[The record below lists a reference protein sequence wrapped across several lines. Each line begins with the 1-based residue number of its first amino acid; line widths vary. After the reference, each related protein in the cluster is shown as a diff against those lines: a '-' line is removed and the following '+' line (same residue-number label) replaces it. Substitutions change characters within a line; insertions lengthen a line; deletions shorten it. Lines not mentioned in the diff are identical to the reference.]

1 MSDRFADLDRPGLDA
16 VQLRAALAGGHG
28 PFARLDGV
36 DETGSTNSDLVSAA
50 AADPEAWPDLSV
62 LTAERQTAGRGRL
75 DRHWT
80 APAKSSILVS
90 VLFRPLDS
98 QGRPLPPS
106 SLAWLSLLAASALTR
121 TLTERASVDAGIK
134 WPNDVMIR
142 GRKVAGV
149 LAQMVPAA
157 QGTQPAAVVVGT
169 GLNVTARADEL
180 PYPAATSLAA
190 EHASTSNRNI
200 LLKAYLRELAAL
212 YRQFCMA
219 DGDPEAVLD
228 RSFSLRRQVS
238 RQMVTIGQRVRA
250 ELPGGKSLVGEAEA
264 LDESGALMIKTGDGT
279 IHPVAAGDVVHLRPS
294 DSDAG

>member
-75 DRHWT
+75 DRDWT

-106 SLAWLSLLAASALTR
+106 SLAWLSLLAASTLTR
-121 TLTERASVDAGIK
+121 TLVERASVDAGIK

-149 LAQMVPAA
+149 LAQVVPAG
-157 QGTQPAAVVVGT
+157 QGTQPAVVVGI
-169 GLNVTARADEL
+169 GLNVTARPDEL
-180 PYPAATSLAA
+180 PYQAATSLAV

-212 YRQFCMA
+212 YRQFCAA
-219 DGDPEAVLD
+219 DGNPEAVLD
-228 RSFSLRRQVS
+228 RSFSLRQQIS
-238 RQMVTIGQRVRA
+238 TQMVTLGQQVRV
-250 ELPGGKSLVGEAEA
+250 ELPGGTELTGKAES
-264 LDESGALMIKTGDGT
+264 LDESGALTIRDGDGAL
-279 IHPVAAGDVVHLRPS
+279 HPVAAGDVVHLRPF
-294 DSDAG
+294 D